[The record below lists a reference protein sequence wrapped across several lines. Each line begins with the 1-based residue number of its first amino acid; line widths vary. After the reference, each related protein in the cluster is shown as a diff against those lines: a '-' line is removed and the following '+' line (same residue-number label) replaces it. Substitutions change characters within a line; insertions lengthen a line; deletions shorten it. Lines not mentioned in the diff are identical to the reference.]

1 MKADELLDMIGEV
14 DDQMLAEAKELKK
27 RENTRWMKWVA
38 VVVACIAVGSVC
50 AVATPSPSV
59 RWGRFLTGHAENADG
74 QEVYA
79 VGNTATVYLF
89 DVELSKEFY
98 LMTGLSEE
106 EAFQEAARQNMEW
119 EALYQE
125 AMRLGYAVTD
135 AEVDAFLE
143 TLKTFMETAEN
154 REDVLLII
162 EQFESEEAYWEYQ
175 KKVYQKD
182 LPIQNMNRAKEQ
194 QYHAEHPDA
203 SREEFPEWFRNW
215 KQTLVDEQN
224 YRICTEK

>member
-59 RWGRFLTGHAENADG
+59 RWGRFLAGHAENADG

-106 EAFQEAARQNMEW
+106 EAFQEAARQNMER

-125 AMRLGYAVTD
+125 ALRLGYAVTD
-135 AEVDAFLE
+135 AEVDAFLDARRNDY
-143 TLKTFMETAEN
+143 T
-154 REDVLLII
+154 
-162 EQFESEEAYWEYQ
+162 SEPN
-175 KKVYQKD
+175 KKR
-182 LPIQNMNRAKEQ
+182 LA
-194 QYHAEHPDA
+194 
-203 SREEFPEWFRNW
+203 
-215 KQTLVDEQN
+215 L
-224 YRICTEK
+224 